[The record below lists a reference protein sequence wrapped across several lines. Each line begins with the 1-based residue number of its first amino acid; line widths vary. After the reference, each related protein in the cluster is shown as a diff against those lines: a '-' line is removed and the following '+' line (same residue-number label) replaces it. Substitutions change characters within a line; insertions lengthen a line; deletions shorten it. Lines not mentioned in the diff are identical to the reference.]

1 MTRIITIPFL
11 LFFLLIGINEIKAQ
25 VKPVNKKQTTP
36 PAMNVKPP
44 KLKTFLG
51 ILSDTMTIPVDQA
64 KAVMGT
70 SLRVVDENNN
80 ILKVTYYQMMYRKR
94 VISEDDVSGKQYA
107 ALKLLSE
114 DFTVTPLPGSWVRTI
129 TEELSSGEEILFFD
143 IIAKDAKGL
152 PFYAP
157 NLKIIIK

>member
-1 MTRIITIPFL
+1 M
-11 LFFLLIGINEIKAQ
+11 AQ
-25 VKPVNKKQTTP
+25 AKPTVKKTSTQ
-36 PAMNVKPP
+36 PALNVKPP

-51 ILSDTMTIPVDQA
+51 ILSDSMTVPADQA

-80 ILKVTYYQMMYRKR
+80 ILKVTYYQMLYRKR
-94 VISEDDVSGKQYA
+94 VLSEDEVSGKQYA
-107 ALKLLSE
+107 ALKMLSE
-114 DFTVTPLPGSWVRTI
+114 DFTVTPLPQSWVKTV

-157 NLKIIIK
+157 NLKIVIK